1 MVAERNGDTTE
12 HPRERGAECQRRDRL
27 ARADRLQ
34 SLTEFI
40 PDLRMSRV
48 VARRGA
54 TVIVEQ
60 SGNATLWLFKI
71 PLDVTFE
78 INEIPPNG
86 LQSRAVAGSLR
97 VRLDYVGRVAPGF
110 ELFGPFE
117 QIAVEQNLASSKR
130 SPTKSNVEQPRS
142 GDVPLPRRTDLCQ
155 AWEDRVAAATSCAD
169 WRS

>member
-1 MVAERNGDTTE
+1 
-12 HPRERGAECQRRDRL
+12 L

-40 PDLRMSRV
+40 PDLRVSRV

-97 VRLDYVGRVAPGF
+97 A
-110 ELFGPFE
+110 
-117 QIAVEQNLASSKR
+117 LA
-130 SPTKSNVEQPRS
+130 
-142 GDVPLPRRTDLCQ
+142 
-155 AWEDRVAAATSCAD
+155 
-169 WRS
+169 